1 MKTLVI
7 GGIAALAVGGVA
19 MAQDGQRGPQA
30 ADADADGRISQA
42 EFVAGA
48 LARFDSRDAN
58 RDGTIAAEEARSAME
73 ARQAERR
80 NQAFAD
86 IDANSDGVIS
96 RTEFDARAERR
107 GGGEGRGGWGRGG
120 RGHRGHGGGVEADG
134 VTRAEAETRA
144 ASRFDRMDRN
154 DDGYLTQE
162 DRQGRRGGH
171 RGAQSE

>member
-19 MAQDGQRGPQA
+19 MAQDVQRGPHA
-30 ADADADGRISQA
+30 ADADGDGRISQA

-73 ARQAERR
+73 ARRTERR
-80 NQAFAD
+80 NQAFAG
-86 IDANSDGVIS
+86 IDANGDGVIS

-107 GGGEGRGGWGRGG
+107 GDGEGRGGRGG
-120 RGHRGHGGGVEADG
+120 RGHRGYGGGVEADG

-171 RGAQSE
+171 QGAQSE